1 MHQNM
6 FHQLHSMQ
14 KRETVIQRP
23 CHSFFF
29 ETILT
34 GREESMEMKLGL
46 QDAGWLIIHG
56 ADRLGRKGV

>member
-14 KRETVIQRP
+14 QRETVIQGP

-34 GREESMEMKLGL
+34 SRGESMEMKLGL
-46 QDAGWLIIHG
+46 QDTEDG
-56 ADRLGRKGV
+56 